1 MEEEVRRAL
10 LAAGFTAEQIQLEV
24 TQSGNVG
31 GFVISPRFEGQSQVD
46 RQAELWAELRR
57 HLSAERLHRIV
68 SILTMTPEE
77 VDDDVRVANG

>member
-31 GFVISPRFEGQSQVD
+31 GFVISPRFEGQSQMD
-46 RQAELWAELRR
+46 RQEALWAELRR
-57 HLSAERLHRIV
+57 RWPDERYARRREGV
-68 SILTMTPEE
+68 PGTRF
-77 VDDDVRVANG
+77 DR